1 MYKKREKIEVCR
13 SFSNSFFPEKQGQVT
28 IFIILGLILIF
39 VVALIFLTKQEVV
52 KIKPEELIPSEKGK
66 IENFVRACI
75 KSVGEEALFQL
86 GLQGGYIE
94 MPSEISNDA
103 SRHVRLSPFLVV
115 PYWAYGEVKDMPS
128 REEIKQRL
136 DAYMEEHLRGC
147 LFDLN
152 AFKET
157 YNLIEKTEI
166 TANTEILDNKVIFY
180 VHWGLE
186 VRDKN
191 GEKISEVINHQG
203 ESPIQLGKVYE
214 TAKAVVERELL
225 TLKLEDITQD
235 LIALE
240 HPNVPLTGLEM
251 SCKRK
256 TWDVSTVKKTLKDM
270 LRVNIKKLRVKGT
283 EFVEFPEELPY
294 YQNHYVWN
302 MGEGFAQQDISVV
315 FNFENTY
322 PFTFQVT
329 PLTGTKMASNQ
340 QGGTDLISF
349 LCLQTWKCTYDVMY
363 PVVVRVKDEKTGYN
377 FNMAFTVHLV
387 RNIPNRKVAI
397 EARNPTSINFPT
409 DEEYCRDVR
418 IPMTV
423 VTNSQVV
430 SDEAGVNDITPLE
443 DVEISFSCLK
453 YSCEM
458 GQTDFDFE
466 ESGYQADL
474 TVNYP
479 YCVGGIVRG
488 VKEGYKETWQRV
500 VTEHDKMVELNLV
513 PLHTL
518 PLKALKV
525 VKHDLE
531 DLQEE
536 NLQTEELDEN
546 EVALVRLKR
555 FVNGTLNHE
564 IQQVISAKLSL
575 ETVDRLK
582 VEFLAE
588 ADYQYEVEINVFDE
602 ENLIGGY
609 KANWTI
615 PWDTLQEAEEITFHT
630 LTLKNPPQE
639 DLFQLLLNLGPES
652 GKVPLPEIK

>member
-1 MYKKREKIEVCR
+1 
-13 SFSNSFFPEKQGQVT
+13 
-28 IFIILGLILIF
+28 
-39 VVALIFLTKQEVV
+39 
-52 KIKPEELIPSEKGK
+52 
-66 IENFVRACI
+66 
-75 KSVGEEALFQL
+75 
-86 GLQGGYIE
+86 
-94 MPSEISNDA
+94 
-103 SRHVRLSPFLVV
+103 
-115 PYWAYGEVKDMPS
+115 
-128 REEIKQRL
+128 
-136 DAYMEEHLRGC
+136 
-147 LFDLN
+147 
-152 AFKET
+152 
-157 YNLIEKTEI
+157 
-166 TANTEILDNKVIFY
+166 
-180 VHWGLE
+180 
-186 VRDKN
+186 
-191 GEKISEVINHQG
+191 
-203 ESPIQLGKVYE
+203 
-214 TAKAVVERELL
+214 
-225 TLKLEDITQD
+225 
-235 LIALE
+235 
-240 HPNVPLTGLEM
+240 
-251 SCKRK
+251 
-256 TWDVSTVKKTLKDM
+256 
-270 LRVNIKKLRVKGT
+270 
-283 EFVEFPEELPY
+283 
-294 YQNHYVWN
+294 
-302 MGEGFAQQDISVV
+302 
-315 FNFENTY
+315 
-322 PFTFQVT
+322 
-329 PLTGTKMASNQ
+329 
-340 QGGTDLISF
+340 
-349 LCLQTWKCTYDVMY
+349 
-363 PVVVRVKDEKTGYN
+363 
-377 FNMAFTVHLV
+377 
-387 RNIPNRKVAI
+387 
-397 EARNPTSINFPT
+397 
-409 DEEYCRDVR
+409 
-418 IPMTV
+418 MTV

>member
-1 MYKKREKIEVCR
+1 
-13 SFSNSFFPEKQGQVT
+13 
-28 IFIILGLILIF
+28 
-39 VVALIFLTKQEVV
+39 
-52 KIKPEELIPSEKGK
+52 
-66 IENFVRACI
+66 
-75 KSVGEEALFQL
+75 
-86 GLQGGYIE
+86 
-94 MPSEISNDA
+94 
-103 SRHVRLSPFLVV
+103 
-115 PYWAYGEVKDMPS
+115 
-128 REEIKQRL
+128 
-136 DAYMEEHLRGC
+136 
-147 LFDLN
+147 
-152 AFKET
+152 
-157 YNLIEKTEI
+157 
-166 TANTEILDNKVIFY
+166 
-180 VHWGLE
+180 
-186 VRDKN
+186 
-191 GEKISEVINHQG
+191 
-203 ESPIQLGKVYE
+203 
-214 TAKAVVERELL
+214 
-225 TLKLEDITQD
+225 
-235 LIALE
+235 
-240 HPNVPLTGLEM
+240 
-251 SCKRK
+251 
-256 TWDVSTVKKTLKDM
+256 M

-349 LCLQTWKCTYDVMY
+349 LCLQTWKFTYDVMY

-397 EARNPTSINFPT
+397 EARNPTSLNFPT

-639 DLFQLLLNLGPES
+639 DLFQLLLNLGTES